1 MLLAAIGIDPNNSQF
16 PIAFSIVEK
25 ENTETWTWFMEL
37 LREDLRIENST
48 AFTVMSDRQNGLE
61 KAVADIFP
69 GAEQRF
75 CVRHLHANF
84 KKDHSGLL
92 LKQMLWKCAR
102 ATTRTE
108 FSNCMKE
115 LKAED
120 EKAHTWLLGRDPKQW
135 SKSHFRVDVK
145 CDMLLN
151 NLCESFNSAILP
163 ARDKPIVTLLER
175 IRFWLMCRFVAKRCE
190 AEKWTHPVGK

>member
-1 MLLAAIGIDPNNSQF
+1 MIWCYIHIGTTAILKTDLVDDKQVFERVYICLKACKEGFNKGCRPLIGFDGCFLKGYCKGMLLAAIGIDPNNSQF

-61 KAVADIFP
+61 KVVADIFP

-92 LKQMLWKCAR
+92 LKQMLWKCA
-102 ATTRTE
+102 
-108 FSNCMKE
+108 
-115 LKAED
+115 
-120 EKAHTWLLGRDPKQW
+120 
-135 SKSHFRVDVK
+135 
-145 CDMLLN
+145 
-151 NLCESFNSAILP
+151 
-163 ARDKPIVTLLER
+163 
-175 IRFWLMCRFVAKRCE
+175 
-190 AEKWTHPVGK
+190 